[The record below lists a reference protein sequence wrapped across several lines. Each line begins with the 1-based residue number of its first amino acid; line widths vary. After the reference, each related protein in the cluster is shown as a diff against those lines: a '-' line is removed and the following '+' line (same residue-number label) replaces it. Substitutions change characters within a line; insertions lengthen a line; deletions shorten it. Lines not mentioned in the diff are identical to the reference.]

1 MATSGTYSQIYI
13 QTVFAVKYRAC
24 LIQPEWKERLHQYIT
39 GIIQERGNKLLSI
52 YAMPD
57 HIHVFF
63 GLRPSQCIAD
73 LMRDV
78 KAFSSKWINDQRFLT
93 TRFEWQEGY
102 GAFSYSRQQI
112 SQVITYIEGQE
123 LHHRKISF
131 RDEFRQ
137 LLKEFD
143 IAYDEKYVF
152 YELK

>member
-13 QTVFAVKYRAC
+13 QTVFAVKYRAS
-24 LIQPEWKERLHQYIT
+24 LIRPEWKERLHQYIT

-57 HIHVFF
+57 HIHIFF
-63 GLRPSQCIAD
+63 GLRPSQSIAD

-102 GAFSYSRQQI
+102 GAFSYSRRQI

-123 LHHRKISF
+123 LHHRKTSF

-137 LLKEFD
+137 FLKEFE
-143 IAYDEKYVF
+143 IAYDEKYIF
-152 YELK
+152 CELK

>member
-13 QTVFAVKYRAC
+13 QTVFAVKHRAC

-52 YAMPD
+52 YAMTD

-143 IAYDEKYVF
+143 IAYDEKYIF

>member
-1 MATSGTYSQIYI
+1 MATSGTYSQLYI
-13 QTVFAVKYRAC
+13 QTVFAVKYRAF
-24 LIQPEWKERLHQYIT
+24 LVKPEWRERLHQYIT

-57 HIHVFF
+57 HIHIFF

-93 TRFEWQEGY
+93 TRFEWQNGY

-112 SQVITYIEGQE
+112 SQLITYIEGQE
-123 LHHRKISF
+123 LHHWKISF

-137 LLKEFD
+137 VLKEFD
-143 IAYDEKYVF
+143 IAYDEKYIF
-152 YELK
+152 HELN

>member
-24 LIQPEWKERLHQYIT
+24 LIQPEWRERLHQYIT

-52 YAMPD
+52 YAMAD
-57 HIHVFF
+57 HLHVFF

-78 KAFSSKWINDQRFLT
+78 KAVSSKWINDQRFLT

-102 GAFSYSRQQI
+102 GAFSYSREQI
-112 SQVITYIEGQE
+112 SRVIAYIEGQE
-123 LHHRKISF
+123 LHHRKTSF

-137 LLKEFD
+137 LLKEFE
-143 IAYDEKYVF
+143 IAYDDKYLF
-152 YELK
+152 CDLK

>member
-1 MATSGTYSQIYI
+1 MAASGTYSQIYI
-13 QTVFAVKYRAC
+13 QTVFAVKHRAC
-24 LIQPEWKERLHQYIT
+24 LVQSEWKERLHQYMT

-52 YAMPD
+52 HAMPD
-57 HIHVFF
+57 HIHVLF

-73 LMRDV
+73 LMRDA
-78 KAFSSKWINDQRFLT
+78 KALSSKWINEQRLLT

-102 GAFSYSRQQI
+102 GAFSYSRRQI

-123 LHHRKISF
+123 LHHRRISF
-131 RDEFRQ
+131 RDEFKQ

-143 IAYDEKYVF
+143 IAFDEKYIF